1 MAKLKSYTCSK
12 CAGVLMFDSDQDFFE
27 CPFCGTAFN
36 VVDFHADEL
45 LKQADECLAQSDFNT
60 AKDKYGKILDNEP
73 DNCRALLGMV
83 LCEARASS
91 IEGLKDPDFYTR
103 CDIRGVRTAV
113 DTAVKRA
120 PEQAVPLF
128 EKIASLVSLEE
139 ELVPLDEELKIV
151 NKEITPEALKLSHAI
166 VDVEQRSITNTIIM
180 AGVAFAVI
188 AGMIII
194 AFGADGWESG
204 NWPVLIGLILFIG
217 LIIGGFVILTLC
229 VDNKNKKVFAT
240 HNIVVNAKNESY
252 ETKAKADGIRAKY
265 ADEYAGLPELKTKAE
280 TAADTASKAPVRPS
294 GALLDAS
301 IDENSDKVIICE
313 KCAARLSLN
322 KEKRVYECGS
332 CGVAYGVSLF
342 FGMPLEKALNAMNMG
357 LYEDAEM
364 RFSNLLMV
372 DPSDFDGLLGR
383 ILCTGKWNNVSS
395 ICVSDSLRPVT
406 YKNLQVMANEA
417 AGAAGESDKGF
428 FEELKKLLSLLEELY
443 MIDYKEKSAGRK
455 IEELDA
461 KGRVFSSD
469 EYGINAANYREKW
482 HVQDE
487 LQPYVSRKKDL
498 QYNFNKIKETL
509 RKMRSGSALCK

>member
-1 MAKLKSYTCSK
+1 MALLKSYTCSK
-12 CAGVLMFDSDQDFFE
+12 CAGVLMFDSDQEFFE
-27 CPFCGTAFN
+27 CPFCGTAFD

-45 LKQADECLAQSDFNT
+45 LKQAGECLAQSDFNM
-60 AKDKYGKILDNEP
+60 AKDKFGKILDKEP
-73 DNCRALLGMV
+73 DNCQALLGMI
-83 LCEARASS
+83 LCEARVPSV
-91 IEGLKDPDFYTR
+91 EGLKDPNFYTR
-103 CDIRGVRTAV
+103 CDIKVVRTAV
-113 DTAVKRA
+113 DIAAKRA
-120 PEQAVPLF
+120 SGQAVLLF

-166 VDVEQRSITNTIIM
+166 VDVEQRSIKNTIIM

-194 AFGADGWESG
+194 ALGADVWGSDY
-204 NWPVLIGLILFIG
+204 WPALIGLILFVG

-252 ETKAKADGIRAKY
+252 ETKAKADDIRAKY
-265 ADEYAGLPELKTKAE
+265 ADEYAGLPELKTNAE
-280 TAADTASKAPVRPS
+280 ADAGTASKAPVKPS
-294 GALLDAS
+294 GALLEAS
-301 IDENSDKVIICE
+301 MDENSEKVIICD
-313 KCAARLSLN
+313 KCAAVLSLN

-357 LYEDAEM
+357 LYEDAQK

-383 ILCTGKWNNVSS
+383 ILCTGKWNNVSNIS
-395 ICVSDSLRPVT
+395 VSDSLRPVT
-406 YKNLQVMANEA
+406 YKNLQVMADEA
-417 AGAAGESDKGF
+417 AGAAGESDKGY
-428 FEELKKLLSLLEELY
+428 FEDLKRLLALLEELY
-443 MIDYKEKSAGRK
+443 MIDYKEKSAGKK
-455 IEELDA
+455 IEDLDA

-469 EYGINAANYREKW
+469 EYGINAAIYREKW

-487 LQPYVSRKKDL
+487 LQPYVSKKKDL
-498 QYNFNKIKETL
+498 EYNFNKIKETL
-509 RKMRSGSALCK
+509 RSMRSDSALCK